1 MDTLRPFGVLQVYSS
16 IMLKWLVTLFLALV
30 ILSAAT
36 PLLRRFRLG
45 RLPGDFEIPVRGRVY
60 YVPFATTVVLSLLVW
75 LIGRLL

>member
-1 MDTLRPFGVLQVYSS
+1 
-16 IMLKWLVTLFLALV
+16 MLKWLVTLFLALV

>member
-1 MDTLRPFGVLQVYSS
+1 M
-16 IMLKWLVTLFLALV
+16 KWLVTLFLALV
-30 ILSAAT
+30 ILSVAT

-45 RLPGDFEIPVRGRVY
+45 RLPGDFQIPVRGRVY

>member
-1 MDTLRPFGVLQVYSS
+1 
-16 IMLKWLVTLFLALV
+16 MLKWLVTLFLALV

-45 RLPGDFEIPVRGRVY
+45 RLPGDLQIPVRGRVY